1 MGALDYLSVLV
12 LGLTGTGHC
21 IGMCGAF
28 AVAAGA
34 GQGGGITLLLRQ
46 VSYQM
51 GKATAYVFIGVLLT
65 LAAGALAGAEGLGR
79 FGEVLGWIVGGVM
92 ILGGVAQLTGFRIGA
107 RAERLPGGSGFCA
120 AVSAAARAPTL
131 VRSLLI
137 GWVNGFL
144 PCGLSL
150 MALLY
155 LAQFGSVLDTT
166 VGAYVFGLGTLPGLW
181 LVAALGHRLSTRHRT
196 LWVRFA
202 GVALIALGVLTIVR
216 GLPQVHE
223 WMHGTLVPGG
233 ENAAGHP
240 GHGGH

>member
-1 MGALDYLSVLV
+1 MGALDYLAVFV

-28 AVAAGA
+28 AVSAGA

-46 VSYQM
+46 VSYQL
-51 GKATAYVFIGVLLT
+51 GKATAYVFLGVILT
-65 LAAGALAGAEGLGR
+65 LAAGALAGVEGLGR
-79 FGEVLGWIVGGVM
+79 FSVVLGWIVGGVM

-107 RAERLPGGSGFCA
+107 RAERLMVGGGFCA
-120 AVSAAARAPTL
+120 AVFAAARAPSFA
-131 VRSLLI
+131 RSLLI

-166 VGAYVFGLGTLPGLW
+166 IGAYVFGLGTLPGLW
-181 LVAALGHRLSTRHRT
+181 LVAALGQRFSARHRAAW
-196 LWVRFA
+196 LRFA
-202 GVALIALGVLTIVR
+202 GVALIALGVLTVVR

-233 ENAAGHP
+233 DAATNHA
-240 GHGGH
+240 HH

>member
-1 MGALDYLSVLV
+1 MGALDYMSVLV
-12 LGLTGTGHC
+12 LGLSGTGHC

-46 VSYQM
+46 VSYQL
-51 GKATAYVFIGVLLT
+51 GKATAYVFIGVILT
-65 LAAGALAGAEGLGR
+65 LAAGALAGTAGLGR
-79 FGEVLGWIVGGVM
+79 FGEVLGWVVGGVM
-92 ILGGVAQLTGFRIGA
+92 ILGGVAQLAGFRIGV
-107 RAERLPGGSGFCA
+107 RAERFMEGGGFCA
-120 AVSAAARAPTL
+120 AVFAAARAPTL
-131 VRSLLI
+131 ARSLLI

-150 MALLY
+150 MVLLSM
-155 LAQFGSVLDTT
+155 ARFGSVLDTT

-181 LVAALGHRLSTRHRT
+181 LVAALGQRFSARHRAA
-196 LWVRFA
+196 WVRFA

-233 ENAAGHP
+233 DTTGHS